1 MRMPGHTRTVNTTG
15 LLMLPFTPQIS
26 LFPFLSNDR
35 RVTHVRCQGAN
46 NRMLTNE
53 GVIDTF
59 LQAGIT
65 RGFTLPG
72 LGITWSLPAFH
83 DRRDE
88 FELVLARSEQSASV
102 MAQVAGKMTGKPGLL
117 MAQGPFSTSTGAFG
131 ILEGYFS
138 SSPMVV
144 LTDTSCY
151 DGFAQHGVYQT
162 MTGDYGAADAFAV
175 LKTMTKYATYATTPT
190 EAVFGTQLAIKHAS
204 TPRQGPAAVV
214 MRTNIIKEELPESA
228 RARLYPIE
236 GHLKYTPP
244 RADREA
250 VGRIASTLESAR
262 QPVMIVGNG
271 VYSSR
276 SGPALQLWA
285 ERNGIA
291 IASSYHGKGTIDE
304 TSDIAVGMMGTWG
317 SAAANRMVQAAD
329 VILVMGCSLG
339 PEYTRF
345 RDENMIR
352 PGDQTIIQVDHDPL
366 NAGWVIPV
374 DQAVTADVGEVATLL
389 ADSRPH
395 DTALV
400 AKRKPMIAKLKTEN
414 DYGVLPICQT
424 RPGTIHYAD
433 IMRGLQ
439 GFLGADDLLT
449 LDAGTN
455 RIWAT
460 CRLPLRHS
468 NQLIAPGGI
477 GGMGW
482 STPAATGAK
491 ITAPEKRVTGV
502 IGDGGFVMT
511 MDAIATASELGLD
524 AVYIVANNS
533 GLGMVRDNLGNRKI
547 AVDFKDHDF
556 AMVAEGLGAKGL
568 VVTEG
573 DQMGDAIR
581 EAHSMGGPVVID
593 AKVDPAASH
602 HECSDYAEL

>member
-1 MRMPGHTRTVNTTG
+1 
-15 LLMLPFTPQIS
+15 
-26 LFPFLSNDR
+26 
-35 RVTHVRCQGAN
+35 
-46 NRMLTNE
+46 MLTNE
-53 GVIDTF
+53 GIISTF
-59 LQAGIT
+59 LDAGIT

-83 DRRDE
+83 ARKDD
-88 FELVLARSEQSASV
+88 FDVVLARSEQSASV

-117 MAQGPFSTSTGAFG
+117 MAQGPFATSTGAFG

-175 LKTMTKYATYATTPT
+175 LKTMTKYATYATTPN
-190 EAVFGTQLAIKHAS
+190 EAVYGAQLAVKHAM

-214 MRTNIIKEELPESA
+214 MRTNIIKQELPKTS
-228 RARLYPIE
+228 RARLYPVE
-236 GHLKYTPP
+236 GHLRYTPP

-250 VGRIASTLESAR
+250 VDRIAAALEAAE
-262 QPVMIVGNG
+262 QPVIIVGNG
-271 VYSSR
+271 VYGTR
-276 SGPALQLWA
+276 SGPVLQAMA

-304 TSDIAVGMMGTWG
+304 TCDIAVGMMGTWG
-317 SAAANRMVQAAD
+317 SAAANRAVQAAD
-329 VILVMGCSLG
+329 VILVLGCSLG

-345 RDENMIR
+345 RDEKMIR
-352 PGDQTIIQVDHDPL
+352 PGEQTILQVDHDPL
-366 NAGWVIPV
+366 NAGWVVPV
-374 DQAVTADVGEVATLL
+374 DQAVTADVGEVAALL
-389 ADSRPH
+389 ADTRPH
-395 DTALV
+395 DAAVV
-400 AKRKPMIAKLKTEN
+400 ARRKAVIARIKAEN
-414 DYGVLPICQT
+414 DYGVLPSFPT

-433 IMRGLQ
+433 LMRGLQ
-439 GFLGADDLLT
+439 GFLTEDDLLT

-460 CRLPLRHS
+460 CRLPLRHP

-491 ITAPEKRVTGV
+491 VVAPHKRVTGV

-511 MDAIATASELGLD
+511 MDAIATAAERGLD
-524 AVYIVANNS
+524 VVYVVANNA
-533 GLGMVRDNLGNRKI
+533 GLGMVRDNLGNQKI
-547 AVDFKDHDF
+547 AVDFLDHDF
-556 AMVAEGLGAKGL
+556 AKVAEGLGGKGIT
-568 VVTEG
+568 VTEP
-573 DQMGDAIR
+573 DQMGDALR
-581 EAHSMGGPVVID
+581 EAHAMGGPVVID

-602 HECSDYAEL
+602 RDCSDYAEL

>member
-1 MRMPGHTRTVNTTG
+1 
-15 LLMLPFTPQIS
+15 
-26 LFPFLSNDR
+26 
-35 RVTHVRCQGAN
+35 
-46 NRMLTNE
+46 MLTNE
-53 GVIDTF
+53 GVINTF
-59 LQAGIT
+59 LEAGIT

-83 DRRDE
+83 DRKDE
-88 FELVLARSEQSASV
+88 FETVLARSEQSASV

-190 EAVFGTQLAIKHAS
+190 EAVYGAQLAVKHAS

-214 MRTNIIKEELPESA
+214 MRTNVIKQELPEAA
-228 RARLYPIE
+228 RARLYHVG
-236 GHLKYTPP
+236 GHLKYTAP

-250 VGRIASTLESAR
+250 VDRIATLLADAR

-271 VYSSR
+271 VYGSR
-276 SGPALQLWA
+276 CGPALQTLA
-285 ERNGIA
+285 DRNGIA

-304 TSDIAVGMMGTWG
+304 GCDIAVGMMGTWG
-317 SAAANRMVQAAD
+317 SAAANRAIQAAD
-329 VILVMGCSLG
+329 LVLVMGCSLG

-345 RDENMIR
+345 RDEKMIR

-366 NAGWVIPV
+366 NAGWVVPV
-374 DQAVTADVGEVATLL
+374 DLAVTADVGEVAALL
-389 ADSRPH
+389 SDTRPH
-395 DTALV
+395 DAALIERRK
-400 AKRKPMIAKLKTEN
+400 AAIAAIKRDN
-414 DYGVLPICQT
+414 DYGVLPTYQT
-424 RPGTIHYAD
+424 RPGTMHYAD

-439 GFLGADDLLT
+439 GFLGAEDLIT
-449 LDAGTN
+449 MDAGTN

-460 CRLPLRHS
+460 CRLPLRHP

-491 ITAPEKRVTGV
+491 ITAPDKRVTGV

-511 MDAIATASELGLD
+511 MDAVATAAEQGLD
-524 AVYIVANNS
+524 VVYVVANNA
-533 GLGMVRDNLGNRKI
+533 GLGMVRDNLGNKKI
-547 AVDFKDHDF
+547 AVDFLDHDF
-556 AMVAEGLGAKGL
+556 AKVAEGLGGKGL
-568 VVTEG
+568 TVTEG
-573 DQMGDAIR
+573 DQMGDALR
-581 EAHSMGGPVVID
+581 EAHNMRGPVVID

-602 HECSDYAEL
+602 RDCSDYDDL

>member
-1 MRMPGHTRTVNTTG
+1 
-15 LLMLPFTPQIS
+15 
-26 LFPFLSNDR
+26 
-35 RVTHVRCQGAN
+35 
-46 NRMLTNE
+46 MLTNE
-53 GVIDTF
+53 GVINTF
-59 LQAGIT
+59 LDAGIT

-72 LGITWSLPAFH
+72 LGITWSLPAFY
-83 DRRDE
+83 DRKDE
-88 FELVLARSEQSASV
+88 FEVVLARSEQSASV
-102 MAQVAGKMTGKPGLL
+102 MAQVAGKMTGKPGVL

-138 SSPMVV
+138 STPMVV

-190 EAVFGTQLAIKHAS
+190 EAVYGAQLAVKHAS

-214 MRTNIIKEELPESA
+214 MRTNVIKQELPETP
-228 RARLYPIE
+228 RARLYPVE
-236 GHLKYTPP
+236 GHLRYTPP
-244 RADREA
+244 QADRAA
-250 VGRIASTLESAR
+250 VAKIAALLEDAK
-262 QPVMIVGNG
+262 QPVIIAGNG
-271 VYSSR
+271 VYGAR
-276 SGPALQLWA
+276 CGPALQALA

-291 IASSYHGKGTIDE
+291 VASSYHGKGTIDE
-304 TSDIAVGMMGTWG
+304 ATDIAVGMMGTWG
-317 SAAANRMVQAAD
+317 SAAANRTVQAAD
-329 VILVMGCSLG
+329 VVLVMGCSLG

-345 RDENMIR
+345 RDDKMIR
-352 PGDQTIIQVDHDPL
+352 PGDQTIIQVDQDPL
-366 NAGWVIPV
+366 NAGWVVPV
-374 DQAVTADVGEVATLL
+374 DLAVTADVAEVLALL
-389 ADSRPH
+389 EDTRPH
-395 DTALV
+395 DPALV
-400 AKRKPMIAKLKTEN
+400 ARRKEVIGKIKTEN
-414 DYGVLPICQT
+414 DYGVLPVIPT
-424 RPGTIHYAD
+424 KPGTMHYTD

-439 GFLGADDLLT
+439 GFLGEDDLLT

-511 MDAIATASELGLD
+511 MDAIATAAEQGLD
-524 AVYIVANNS
+524 VVYVVANNA
-533 GLGMVRDNLGNRKI
+533 GLGMVRDNLGNRRI
-547 AVDFKDHDF
+547 AVDFHDHNF
-556 AMVAEGLGAKGL
+556 AKVAEGLGGKGL
-568 VVTEG
+568 TVTEG
-573 DQMGDAIR
+573 DQMGDALR
-581 EAHSMGGPVVID
+581 EAHAMGGPVLID

-602 HECSDYAEL
+602 RDCSDYADL